1 MATAVKSKKQYSFQQ
16 KEQILRD
23 HFDHGLSISAI
34 SRKHQINA
42 VNLYNWKKMFMTTK
56 PPKDTDLSPEEIAA
70 ILRENEALKKAVA
83 DLAIDKA
90 ILKEANAIL
99 IKKKQTP
106 PPAWLRQ
113 PKK

>member
-1 MATAVKSKKQYSFQQ
+1 MATASKAKRTYSFQQ
-16 KEQILRD
+16 KEQILREHVD
-23 HFDHGLSISAI
+23 QGLSISAI
-34 SRKHQINA
+34 SRKHQIN
-42 VNLYNWKKMFMTTK
+42 VVTLYNWKKMLMTSK
-56 PPKDTDLSPEEIAA
+56 PPKDTDLTPEEIANL
-70 ILRENEALKKAVA
+70 LRENEALKKAVA

-99 IKKKQTP
+99 IKKKQLP

>member
-34 SRKHQINA
+34 SRKHQVNA
-42 VNLYNWKKMFMTTK
+42 VNLYNWKKMLMTSDK
-56 PPKDTDLSPEEIAA
+56 SKNSPEIDPKEVAE
-70 ILRENEALKKAVA
+70 LRRENDALKKAVA
-83 DLAIDKA
+83 DLAIEKA
-90 ILKEANAIL
+90 ILKEALEIF
-99 IKKKQTP
+99 KKKQNP
-106 PPAWLRQ
+106 HPAWLRS